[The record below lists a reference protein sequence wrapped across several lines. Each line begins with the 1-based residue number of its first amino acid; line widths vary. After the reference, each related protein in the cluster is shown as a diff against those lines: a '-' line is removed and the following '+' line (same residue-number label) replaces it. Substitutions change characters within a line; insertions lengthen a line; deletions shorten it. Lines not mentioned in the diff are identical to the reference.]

1 MSKQLIFNQN
11 DKGQVHF
18 YFSKKKMNEFKQKY
32 PNLTSLYLTKCL
44 ELALESK
51 KFFDNVLC
59 KNFDDLSYGV
69 FENVL

>member
-1 MSKQLIFNQN
+1 MSKQLIFDQN
-11 DKGQVHF
+11 DKAQVHF
-18 YFSKKKMNEFKQKY
+18 YFSKKKLVDFNKRY
-32 PNLTSLYLTKCL
+32 PNLKTLYLTKCL
-44 ELALESK
+44 DLALESK